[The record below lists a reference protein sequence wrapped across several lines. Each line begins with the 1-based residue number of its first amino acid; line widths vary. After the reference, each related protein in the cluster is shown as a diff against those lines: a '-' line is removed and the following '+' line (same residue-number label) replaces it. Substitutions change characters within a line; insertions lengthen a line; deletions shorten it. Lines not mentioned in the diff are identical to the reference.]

1 MIRRTS
7 SIPITVVPEAMPRF
21 EPLRIYPL
29 QRHEGNQSQ
38 FRLCIG
44 IIETNLE
51 ADAMLDLVSELCP
64 RDPSQSGIGR

>member
-1 MIRRTS
+1 
-7 SIPITVVPEAMPRF
+7 VVPEAMPRF
-21 EPLRIYPL
+21 EPLRTYQL

-51 ADAMLDLVSELCP
+51 ADAILDLVSEFSP
-64 RDPSQSGIGR
+64 RVPPRAGAGR